1 MIGDPAFQERMKQYT
16 ENEAFK
22 RHMEKTKE
30 TLQDKDKV
38 RELEEGMQKRIEEGE
53 RELEE
58 LRKKADPLELEG
70 GGEAKE
76 ATVGGMTDELK
87 VRCMTNGVSY
97 TLPNRAYGSWNFRVI
112 CIVRTHALK
121 MTLHDAHGIENHLP
135 WLLFLRLSPSSRSG
149 LVWNGT
155 HAIFHSRCTFAPTY
169 SRCKYPAQPKNKKM
183 KKKTSSKKKKSGK
196 K

>member
-1 MIGDPAFQERMKQYT
+1 MREARKMMADPAFQERMKQYT

-58 LRKKADPLELEG
+58 LKKKASMLELEG
-70 GGEAKE
+70 GGEAEE
-76 ATVGGMTDELK
+76 AAAGGGGDELK

-97 TLPNRAYGSWNFRVI
+97 TLPNRAYVS
-112 CIVRTHALK
+112 VR
-121 MTLHDAHGIENHLP
+121 GISE
-135 WLLFLRLSPSSRSG
+135 LFG
-149 LVWNGT
+149 LCE
-155 HAIFHSRCTFAPTY
+155 RM
-169 SRCKYPAQPKNKKM
+169 R
-183 KKKTSSKKKKSGK
+183 
-196 K
+196 